1 MKPTERP
8 YRAKKG
14 KPFQNQNGRPNSN
27 SPRPPNNQRPG
38 NSVSNNSPDNQ
49 AGRRANAKT
58 ATQIWM
64 NAPSQTLTSHLP
76 TVGKRNPNGF
86 SKRNNSQNSQES
98 FSGNNKNRNQR
109 SEQPRNT
116 NPKQRSWNNGK
127 PQKSTVR
134 RDDRPQNSQHRSGT
148 NDRVQTL
155 TNGSSNSSKLNPFD
169 LFCAY
174 HLGIGPDNT
183 YKQTNLNQVA
193 QRFGVDPG
201 VIRQTAKDFGF
212 DPGTML
218 DKEFDLALA
227 QLDIQVAPD
236 GISKIELAKGI
247 YDEFLNAPE
256 LKRDWGKIIEEDK
269 KENAKMFGR

>member
-27 SPRPPNNQRPG
+27 SPRP
-38 NSVSNNSPDNQ
+38 SNNPRSGNGNNSSPDNQ

-76 TVGKRNPNGF
+76 TVGKRNSNGF
-86 SKRNNSQNSQES
+86 SKRNNSQNGQES

-109 SEQPRNT
+109 TEQSRNGP
-116 NPKQRSWNNGK
+116 PKQRTWNNGK
-127 PQKSTVR
+127 SQKPTGR
-134 RDDRPQNSQHRSGT
+134 RDDRPQNSQNRPGT
-148 NDRVQTL
+148 NDRVQTS
-155 TNGSSNSSKLNPFD
+155 TNGSSTLSKLDPFD

-183 YKQTNLNQVA
+183 YKQTNINQVA

-227 QLDIQVAPD
+227 QLDIQVAPE

-247 YDEFLNAPE
+247 YEEFLNAPE
-256 LKRDWGKIIEEDK
+256 IKRDWGKIIEEDK
-269 KENAKMFGR
+269 KENAKVFGR